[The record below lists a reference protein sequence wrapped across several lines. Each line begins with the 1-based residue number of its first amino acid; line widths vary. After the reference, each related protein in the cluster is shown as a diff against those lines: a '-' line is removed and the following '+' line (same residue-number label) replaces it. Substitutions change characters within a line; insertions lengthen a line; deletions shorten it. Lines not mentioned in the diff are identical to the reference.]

1 MTTEELILP
10 YKLEQHL
17 TEICNSS
24 ATYKNLLSVWNI
36 NKKMCQDVLNTVVMN
51 YPHYTNHDVSH
62 CEAIIT
68 NIEMLLGEKVIRA
81 LSPTDTWLLLQAAYL
96 HDIGMVIECKK
107 IEQNWESKEFQ
118 EYLHEMEDSNDDSM
132 AKNAKF
138 INSLGDKLG
147 KKENV
152 SSWPVHVR
160 NAVTLLIAEYYRR
173 QHAETSG
180 SYVKDMGSMFHL
192 DFSFNNLIQE
202 LLIQLLGDI
211 ICLHTQSGRKI
222 LDLDYR
228 TNGFN
233 ADYAHPRFIAQM
245 LRMGD
250 LLDADNNRFNST
262 NEFVFGEIPDSSKS
276 HWEKH
281 KSARHILI
289 TPDIIEYRA
298 DCESEQVYRE
308 TRNFLSWLKEEV
320 EFWALNWKAIMPKN
334 INGSAPKLGKCE
346 LLLNGVPDIQGLSD
360 LQFSISPEKAF
371 EVIEGADIYDDK
383 AVFLREIIQNALDA
397 CKLQLWRDL
406 LEGRYKS
413 WIDKNVKNVK
423 ELQPF
428 EIEKGVFNNYGIEVN
443 LYDYDNDHIKI
454 VVKDNGIGLSVEQL
468 KKICNVGVSYLDDK
482 KRKAEIES
490 MPLWL
495 RPTAGFGI
503 GLQSVFL
510 VANEFE
516 IFSKAAGEEGI
527 YAKVTSRR
535 RNGYVQV
542 SRSDKLRSQ
551 GTEVHVVVPRNLDI
565 NVETSKYI
573 KTEYDP
579 FSNKENVI
587 YYKIWDMLHTTIEK
601 TYFPVT
607 VSFNDVTNTIQAES
621 FEELKK
627 SISNE
632 RYMFRMLPEYGMEIW
647 DKQTYTKFYIA
658 LANEYYIEESSY
670 FFKGMK
676 LESHIFLEPPG
687 VIMDID
693 FYGLDAKKTL
703 TLNRKQIKKEARNKI
718 SEISDLAVQF
728 YFTEIEESLLME
740 KEGRNDEEINQIY
753 TYWCTFSLPKK
764 LELLS
769 TYKNTFEKVNKCVN
783 VLEKNSENGFIER
796 KINFKEVMVR
806 LNQTLIISNLDD
818 YTQYGYDSIRLS
830 VDTIKQIVNK
840 NKVPFPMIVVDKNF
854 TEQLNCSFFEK
865 IIFIPEGKGLLMG
878 LPTSEKIKL
887 PIAVDEKTN
896 KYLVKQLLKPSKLQG
911 LYIFGR
917 VSTRRYAI
925 ATKEYEP
932 ICTSQVPFGISGMI
946 HESTSYIISPVTIKQ
961 WETNKNLE
969 ENKFVEM
976 ICSCKEFLNLV
987 DYVYEHQL
995 EAGKYMKQKIKEEY
1009 ERLIREQYRIMKEDE
1024 SENEAK
1030 NEHEKDAESHGEKER
1045 DKEN

>member
-202 LLIQLLGDI
+202 RLIQLLGDI

-320 EFWALNWKAIMPKN
+320 EFWALNWKSIMPAN

-413 WIDKNVKNVK
+413 WIDKNIKNVK

-647 DKQTYTKFYIA
+647 DKQTYTKFYIV
-658 LANEYYIEESSY
+658 LANEYYIEKSSY

-676 LESHIFLEPPG
+676 LESHIFFEPPG

-693 FYGLDAKKTL
+693 FYGLDAKETL

-887 PIAVDEKTN
+887 PIAVDKKTN

-917 VSTRRYAI
+917 VSTRRYTI

>member
-202 LLIQLLGDI
+202 RLIQLLGDI

-262 NEFVFGEIPDSSKS
+262 NEFVFGEIPDSSKN

-320 EFWALNWKAIMPKN
+320 EFWALNWKSIMPVN

-371 EVIEGADIYDDK
+371 EIIEGSNLYEDRF
-383 AVFLREIIQNALDA
+383 VFLREVIQNALDA
-397 CKLQLWRDL
+397 CKVQMWRDL
-406 LEGRYKS
+406 SEGKYKS
-413 WIDKNVKNVK
+413 WISKDVTNLK

-428 EIEKGVFNNYGIEVN
+428 EIEKGVFNNYGIEVRM
-443 LYDYDNDHIKI
+443 YSHDNDHIKV
-454 VVKDNGIGLSVEQL
+454 VVKDNGIGLSAQQL
-468 KKICNVGVSYLDDK
+468 KKICNVGVSYSGDK
-482 KRKAEIES
+482 ERKEEIES

-503 GLQSVFL
+503 GLQSIFL
-510 VANEFE
+510 VTKEFE
-516 IFSKAAGEEGI
+516 IYSKAAGEDGI

-535 RNGYVQV
+535 KNGYVQV
-542 SRSDKLRSQ
+542 AKSDKLKYQ
-551 GTEVHVVVPRNLDI
+551 GTEIHIIVPRNLDI
-565 NVETSKYI
+565 RIQAPGNTSEYI
-573 KTEYDP
+573 ETEYDP
-579 FSNKENVI
+579 FANKEDTVC
-587 YYKIWDMLHTTIEK
+587 YVIWDMLRMTMKK

-607 VSFNDVTNTIQAES
+607 VVFDDIVDTIKAEC
-621 FEELKK
+621 FEELKACAE
-627 SISNE
+627 NE
-632 RYMFRMLPEYGMEIW
+632 RYIFRILPDYGMELW
-647 DKQTYTKFYIA
+647 DKQTYTRIILMLK
-658 LANEYYIEESSY
+658 NEYRVYSSY
-670 FFKGMK
+670 CFFKGMK
-676 LESHIFLEPPG
+676 IENMVEFRRKGISCY
-687 VIMDID
+687 ID
-693 FYGLDAKKTL
+693 LYGLDTKKTL
-703 TLNRKQIKKEARNKI
+703 ALDRLGVKEEAREKI
-718 SEISDLAVQF
+718 YEIINSAIEF
-728 YFTEIEESLLME
+728 YLDKIEKTLLKEENNRTKEE
-740 KEGRNDEEINQIY
+740 KEQICV
-753 TYWCTFSLPKK
+753 YWDILSLEKK
-764 LELLS
+764 IKILEK
-769 TYKNTFEKVNKCVN
+769 YKNTLDKIYISVDILERDSGN
-783 VLEKNSENGFIER
+783 VFVKRNID
-796 KINFKEVMVR
+796 FKDVVAD
-806 LNQTLIISNLDD
+806 LKQTLIVHNINNYVSFGAVEGWDQVDINSIKELLD
-818 YTQYGYDSIRLS
+818 QHE
-830 VDTIKQIVNK
+830 
-840 NKVPFPMIVVDKNF
+840 VPFSKVIVDKKF
-854 TEQLNCSFFEK
+854 IDVLRCSSFKE
-865 IIFIPEGKGLLMG
+865 IMVIPEGRGLYLG
-878 LPTSEKIKL
+878 IPAI
-887 PIAVDEKTN
+887 DEKELPVVSDEGTRQ
-896 KYLVKQLLKPSKLQG
+896 YLIKNLLRKRRSRTAYMFSG
-911 LYIFGR
+911 I
-917 VSTRRYAI
+917 STRQYTIGIRG
-925 ATKEYEP
+925 YEA
-932 ICTSQVPFGISGMI
+932 ICTTQVPLGTGGVRYSDMR
-946 HESTSYIISPVTIKQ
+946 YIISPITIKQ
-961 WETNKNLE
+961 WDNNKHLE
-969 ENKFVEM
+969 EDKFVEV
-976 ICSCKEFLNLV
+976 ICSCKEFSNLL

-995 EAGKYMKQKIKEEY
+995 EAGKYSKQKIKESY
-1009 ERLIREQYRIMKEDE
+1009 ESFIREMYRTMKEDE
-1024 SENEAK
+1024 VN
-1030 NEHEKDAESHGEKER
+1030 NEHEKNDHSLP
-1045 DKEN
+1045 

>member
-160 NAVTLLIAEYYRR
+160 NAVTILIAEYYRR

-202 LLIQLLGDI
+202 RLIQLLGDI

-262 NEFVFGEIPDSSKS
+262 NEFVFGEIPDSSKN

-320 EFWALNWKAIMPKN
+320 EFWALNWKSIMPAN

-371 EVIEGADIYDDK
+371 EVIEGSNIYKDK
-383 AVFLREIIQNALDA
+383 FVFLREIIQNALDA

-406 LEGRYKS
+406 SEGRYKS
-413 WIDKNVKNVK
+413 WIAEKDTK

-428 EIEKGVFNNYGIEVN
+428 EIEQGVFDNYEIEVRM
-443 LYDYDNDHIKI
+443 YSHDNDHIKI
-454 VVKDNGIGLSVEQL
+454 VVKDNGTGMSAQQL
-468 KKICNVGVSYLDDK
+468 KKICNVGVSYSGDK
-482 KRKAEIES
+482 ARKEEIES
-490 MPLWL
+490 MPIWL

-503 GLQSVFL
+503 GLQSIFL

-516 IFSKAAGEEGI
+516 IYSKAAGEDGI

-535 RNGYVQV
+535 KNGYVQV
-542 SRSDKLRSQ
+542 TKSDKLKHQ
-551 GTEVHVVVPRNLDI
+551 GTEIHIGALKDNLGI
-565 NVETSKYI
+565 HITSGTFEYVK
-573 KTEYDP
+573 KNYDP
-579 FSNKENVI
+579 FLDKECVV
-587 YYKIWDMLHTTIEK
+587 YYTIFGELRTTMGN
-601 TYFPVT
+601 TYFST
-607 VSFNDVTNTIQAES
+607 KLFWNDILVDTIKAEC
-621 FEELKK
+621 FEK
-627 SISNE
+627 SKDYVSNE
-632 RYMFRMLPEYGMEIW
+632 RYVFRELPQYAMELW
-647 DKQTYTKFYIA
+647 DKRTCTKFSIM
-658 LANEYYIEESSY
+658 LLSEYERSGSKF
-670 FFKGMK
+670 FFKGMEI
-676 LESHIFLEPPG
+676 ESSGIVQQTG
-687 VIMDID
+687 IMCAVD
-693 FYGLDAKKTL
+693 FYGLDTKEVLAFD
-703 TLNRKQIKKEARNKI
+703 RKRIRTEAMRQIRKIIKEATEFYLSKI
-718 SEISDLAVQF
+718 E
-728 YFTEIEESLLME
+728 TLMFKCKNNRDEYE
-740 KEGRNDEEINQIY
+740 KGQIY
-753 TYWCTFSLPKK
+753 TYWCIVSLKK
-764 LELLS
+764 KIGLLEK
-769 TYKNTFEKVNKCVN
+769 YKNVFENVDVSVD
-783 VLEKNSENGFIER
+783 VLEKNSENKFFKTSTDFKNIVDFNETVVIRNLNQYRRYKNHEQQIEVQTIENLLNNVETPFSRVIIDSKITDSLDYEACSEFVIISEER
-796 KINFKEVMVR
+796 KTLLLVRAPWARSNGCKSRTHLGNEEVY
-806 LNQTLIISNLDD
+806 S
-818 YTQYGYDSIRLS
+818 
-830 VDTIKQIVNK
+830 
-840 NKVPFPMIVVDKNF
+840 
-854 TEQLNCSFFEK
+854 
-865 IIFIPEGKGLLMG
+865 
-878 LPTSEKIKL
+878 
-887 PIAVDEKTN
+887 
-896 KYLVKQLLKPSKLQG
+896 
-911 LYIFGR
+911 
-917 VSTRRYAI
+917 
-925 ATKEYEP
+925 
-932 ICTSQVPFGISGMI
+932 
-946 HESTSYIISPVTIKQ
+946 
-961 WETNKNLE
+961 
-969 ENKFVEM
+969 
-976 ICSCKEFLNLV
+976 
-987 DYVYEHQL
+987 
-995 EAGKYMKQKIKEEY
+995 
-1009 ERLIREQYRIMKEDE
+1009 
-1024 SENEAK
+1024 
-1030 NEHEKDAESHGEKER
+1030 
-1045 DKEN
+1045 

>member
-202 LLIQLLGDI
+202 RLIQLLGDI

-262 NEFVFGEIPDSSKS
+262 NEFVFGEIPDSSKN

-320 EFWALNWKAIMPKN
+320 EFWALNWKSIMPVN

-371 EVIEGADIYDDK
+371 EIIEGANIYDDK
-383 AVFLREIIQNALDA
+383 FVFLREVVQNALDA
-397 CKLQLWRDL
+397 CKVQLWRDL
-406 LEGRYKS
+406 CEGRYKS
-413 WIDKNVKNVK
+413 WVENTVKDIK

-428 EIEKGVFNNYGIEVN
+428 EIRQEVFNNYAIGIHMH
-443 LYDYDNDHIKI
+443 DYDDTHIKVI
-454 VVKDNGIGLSVEQL
+454 VKDNGVGLSAEQL
-468 KKICNVGVSYLDDK
+468 KKICNVGVSYSGDK
-482 KRKAEIES
+482 KRKEEIES

-503 GLQSVFL
+503 GLQSIFL
-510 VANEFE
+510 VTKEFE
-516 IFSKAAGEEGI
+516 IYSKAAGEDGI

-535 RNGYVQV
+535 KNGYVQV
-542 SRSDKLRSQ
+542 TKSDKLKYQ
-551 GTEVHVVVPRNLDI
+551 GTEIHIVIPRNFNFSI
-565 NVETSKYI
+565 KVANNTYNYI
-573 KTEYDP
+573 ETEYDP
-579 FSNKENVI
+579 FTNKEDTV
-587 YYKIWDMLHTTIEK
+587 YYAIWDRLRTTMEK
-601 TYFPVT
+601 TYFPMT
-607 VSFNDVTNTIQAES
+607 VFFNDDIVDTIDGEC
-621 FEELKK
+621 FEELNDCAE
-627 SISNE
+627 NE
-632 RYMFRMLPEYGMEIW
+632 RYMFRILPDYGMELW
-647 DKQTYTKFYIA
+647 DKQTCTKAYII
-658 LANEYYIEESSY
+658 LGDTYNEMGNHC

-676 LESHIFLEPPG
+676 IENTAVALRFKWNEIFLN
-687 VIMDID
+687 VD
-693 FYGLDAKKTL
+693 FYGLDAKETL
-703 TLNRKQIKKEARNKI
+703 SIDRKGIKKEAMDGVW
-718 SEISDLAVQF
+718 EIINSAIDFYLA
-728 YFTEIEESLLME
+728 EIEEPLLME
-740 KEGRNDEEINQIY
+740 KENRNDRENDQIYVYWCMLPLKKKIKLLEKYGKTFQKVERTIDILVRGTDNQFSVQPYDFKKVMAALNQI
-753 TYWCTFSLPKK
+753 WI
-764 LELLS
+764 
-769 TYKNTFEKVNKCVN
+769 VH
-783 VLEKNSENGFIER
+783 
-796 KINFKEVMVR
+796 
-806 LNQTLIISNLDD
+806 NLDVYIEYEYD
-818 YTQYGYDSIRLS
+818 GERMDIDSIEQLL
-830 VDTIKQIVNK
+830 NK
-840 NKVPFPMIVVDKNF
+840 NNVSFSMVLVD
-854 TEQLNCSFFEK
+854 EK
-865 IIFIPEGKGLLMG
+865 FIDILGCRFWKEIMVIPEGRGLYLG
-878 LPTSEKIKL
+878 IPAI
-887 PIAVDEKTN
+887 DEKELPVVSDEGTRQ
-896 KYLVKQLLKPSKLQG
+896 YLIKNLLRKRRSRTAYMFSG
-911 LYIFGR
+911 I
-917 VSTRRYAI
+917 STRQYTIGIRG
-925 ATKEYEP
+925 YEA
-932 ICTSQVPFGISGMI
+932 ICTTQVPLGLGGIGYSDGR
-946 HESTSYIISPVTIKQ
+946 YIISPVTIKQ
-961 WETNKNLE
+961 WDNNKHLE
-969 ENKFVEM
+969 EDKFVEV
-976 ICSCKEFLNLV
+976 ICSCKEFSNLL

-995 EAGKYMKQKIKEEY
+995 EAGKYSKQKIKESY
-1009 ERLIREQYRIMKEDE
+1009 ESFIREMYRIMKEDE
-1024 SENEAK
+1024 VN
-1030 NEHEKDAESHGEKER
+1030 NEHEKNDHSLP
-1045 DKEN
+1045 

>member
-68 NIEMLLGEKVIRA
+68 NIEMLLGEKVIRV

-202 LLIQLLGDI
+202 RLIQLLGDI

-371 EVIEGADIYDDK
+371 EIIEGSNLYEDRF
-383 AVFLREIIQNALDA
+383 VFLREVIQNALDA
-397 CKLQLWRDL
+397 CKVQMWRDL
-406 LEGRYKS
+406 SEGKYKS
-413 WIDKNVKNVK
+413 WISKDVTNLK

-428 EIEKGVFNNYGIEVN
+428 EIEKGVFNNYGIEVRM
-443 LYDYDNDHIKI
+443 YSHDNDHIKV
-454 VVKDNGIGLSVEQL
+454 VVKDNGIGLSAQQL
-468 KKICNVGVSYLDDK
+468 KKICNVGVSYSGDK
-482 KRKAEIES
+482 ERKEEIES

-503 GLQSVFL
+503 GLQSIFL
-510 VANEFE
+510 VTKEFE
-516 IFSKAAGEEGI
+516 IYSKAAGEDGI

-535 RNGYVQV
+535 KNGYVQV
-542 SRSDKLRSQ
+542 AKSDKLKYQ
-551 GTEVHVVVPRNLDI
+551 GTEIHIIVPRNLDI
-565 NVETSKYI
+565 RIQAPGNTSEYI
-573 KTEYDP
+573 ETEYDP
-579 FSNKENVI
+579 FANKEDTVC
-587 YYKIWDMLHTTIEK
+587 YVIWDMLRMTMKK

-607 VSFNDVTNTIQAES
+607 VVFDDIVDTIKAEC
-621 FEELKK
+621 FEELKACAE
-627 SISNE
+627 NE
-632 RYMFRMLPEYGMEIW
+632 RYIFRILPDYGMELW
-647 DKQTYTKFYIA
+647 DKQTYTRIILMLK
-658 LANEYYIEESSY
+658 NEYRVYSSY
-670 FFKGMK
+670 CFFKGMK
-676 LESHIFLEPPG
+676 IENMVEFRRKGISCY
-687 VIMDID
+687 ID
-693 FYGLDAKKTL
+693 LYGLDTKKTL
-703 TLNRKQIKKEARNKI
+703 ALDRLGVKEEAREKI
-718 SEISDLAVQF
+718 YEIINSAIEF
-728 YFTEIEESLLME
+728 YLDKIEKTLLKEENNRTKEE
-740 KEGRNDEEINQIY
+740 KEQICV
-753 TYWCTFSLPKK
+753 YWDILSLEKK
-764 LELLS
+764 IKILEK
-769 TYKNTFEKVNKCVN
+769 YKNTLDKIYISVDILERDSGN
-783 VLEKNSENGFIER
+783 VFVKRNID
-796 KINFKEVMVR
+796 FKDVVAD
-806 LNQTLIISNLDD
+806 LKQTLIVHNINNYVSFGAVEGWDQVDINSIKELLD
-818 YTQYGYDSIRLS
+818 QHE
-830 VDTIKQIVNK
+830 
-840 NKVPFPMIVVDKNF
+840 VPFSKVIVDKKF
-854 TEQLNCSFFEK
+854 IDVLRCSSFKE
-865 IIFIPEGKGLLMG
+865 IMVIPEGRGLYLG
-878 LPTSEKIKL
+878 IPAI
-887 PIAVDEKTN
+887 DEKELPVVSDEGTRQ
-896 KYLVKQLLKPSKLQG
+896 YLIKNLLRKRRSRTAYMFSG
-911 LYIFGR
+911 I
-917 VSTRRYAI
+917 STRQYTIGIRG
-925 ATKEYEP
+925 YEA
-932 ICTSQVPFGISGMI
+932 ICTTQVPLGTGGVRYSDMR
-946 HESTSYIISPVTIKQ
+946 YIISPITIKQ
-961 WETNKNLE
+961 WDNNKHLE
-969 ENKFVEM
+969 EDKFVEV
-976 ICSCKEFLNLV
+976 ICSCKELSNLL
-987 DYVYEHQL
+987 DYVYGHQL
-995 EAGKYMKQKIKEEY
+995 EAGKYSKQKIKEEY
-1009 ERLIREQYRIMKEDE
+1009 ERFTREIYRIMKEDE
-1024 SENEAK
+1024 VN
-1030 NEHEKDAESHGEKER
+1030 NEHEKNDHSLP
-1045 DKEN
+1045 

>member
-180 SYVKDMGSMFHL
+180 SYVKDMGSMFHF

-202 LLIQLLGDI
+202 RLIQLLGDI

-262 NEFVFGEIPDSSKS
+262 NEVVFGEIPDSSKN

-360 LQFSISPEKAF
+360 LQFSISSEKAF
-371 EVIEGADIYDDK
+371 EIIEGSNLYEDRF
-383 AVFLREIIQNALDA
+383 VFLREVIQNALDA
-397 CKLQLWRDL
+397 CKVQMWRDL
-406 LEGRYKS
+406 SEGKYKS
-413 WIDKNVKNVK
+413 WISKDVTNLK

-428 EIEKGVFNNYGIEVN
+428 EIEKGVFNNYGIEVRM
-443 LYDYDNDHIKI
+443 YSHDNDHIKV
-454 VVKDNGIGLSVEQL
+454 VVKDNGIGLSAQQL
-468 KKICNVGVSYLDDK
+468 KKICNVGVSYSGDK
-482 KRKAEIES
+482 ERKEEIES

-503 GLQSVFL
+503 GLQSIFL
-510 VANEFE
+510 VTKEFE
-516 IFSKAAGEEGI
+516 IYSKAAGEDGI

-535 RNGYVQV
+535 KNGYVQV
-542 SRSDKLRSQ
+542 AKSDKLKYQ
-551 GTEVHVVVPRNLDI
+551 GTEIHIIVPRNLDI
-565 NVETSKYI
+565 RIQAPGNTSEYI
-573 KTEYDP
+573 ETEYDP
-579 FSNKENVI
+579 FANKEDTVC
-587 YYKIWDMLHTTIEK
+587 YVIWDMLRMTMKK

-607 VSFNDVTNTIQAES
+607 VVFDDIVDTIKAEC
-621 FEELKK
+621 FEELKACAE
-627 SISNE
+627 NE
-632 RYMFRMLPEYGMEIW
+632 RYIFRILPDYGMELW
-647 DKQTYTKFYIA
+647 DKQTYTRIILMLK
-658 LANEYYIEESSY
+658 NEYRVYSSY
-670 FFKGMK
+670 CFFKGMK
-676 LESHIFLEPPG
+676 IENMVEFRRKGISCY
-687 VIMDID
+687 ID
-693 FYGLDAKKTL
+693 LYGLDTKKTL
-703 TLNRKQIKKEARNKI
+703 ALDRLGVKEEAREKI
-718 SEISDLAVQF
+718 YEIINSAIEF
-728 YFTEIEESLLME
+728 YLDKIEKTLLKEENNRTKEE
-740 KEGRNDEEINQIY
+740 KEQICV
-753 TYWCTFSLPKK
+753 YWDILSLEKK
-764 LELLS
+764 IKILEK
-769 TYKNTFEKVNKCVN
+769 YKNTLDKIYISVDILERDSGN
-783 VLEKNSENGFIER
+783 VFVKRNID
-796 KINFKEVMVR
+796 FKDVVAD
-806 LNQTLIISNLDD
+806 LKQTLIVHNINNYVSFGAVEGWDQVDINSIKELLD
-818 YTQYGYDSIRLS
+818 QHE
-830 VDTIKQIVNK
+830 
-840 NKVPFPMIVVDKNF
+840 VPFSKVIVDKKF
-854 TEQLNCSFFEK
+854 IDVLRCSSFKE
-865 IIFIPEGKGLLMG
+865 IMVIPEGRCLYLGI
-878 LPTSEKIKL
+878 PAI
-887 PIAVDEKTN
+887 DEKELPMVSDKRT
-896 KYLVKQLLKPSKLQG
+896 KQYLIKNLLRKRRSRTAYMFSG
-911 LYIFGR
+911 I
-917 VSTRRYAI
+917 STRQYTIGIRG
-925 ATKEYEP
+925 YEA
-932 ICTSQVPFGISGMI
+932 ICTTQVPLGTGGVRYSDMR
-946 HESTSYIISPVTIKQ
+946 YIISPITIKQ
-961 WETNKNLE
+961 WDNNKHLE
-969 ENKFVEM
+969 EDKFVEV
-976 ICSCKEFLNLV
+976 ICSCKELSNLL
-987 DYVYEHQL
+987 DYVYGHQL
-995 EAGKYMKQKIKEEY
+995 EAGKYSKQKIKEEY
-1009 ERLIREQYRIMKEDE
+1009 ERFTREIYRIMKEDE
-1024 SENEAK
+1024 VN
-1030 NEHEKDAESHGEKER
+1030 NEHEKNDHSLP
-1045 DKEN
+1045 

>member
-107 IEQNWESKEFQ
+107 IEQNWESKEFP

-202 LLIQLLGDI
+202 RLIQLLGDI

-262 NEFVFGEIPDSSKS
+262 NEFVFGEIPDSSKN

-320 EFWALNWKAIMPKN
+320 EFWALNWKSIMPVN

-371 EVIEGADIYDDK
+371 EIIEGSNLYEDRF
-383 AVFLREIIQNALDA
+383 VFLREVIQNALDA
-397 CKLQLWRDL
+397 CKVQMWRDL
-406 LEGRYKS
+406 SEGKYKS
-413 WIDKNVKNVK
+413 WISKDVTNLK

-428 EIEKGVFNNYGIEVN
+428 EIEKGVFNNYGIEVRM
-443 LYDYDNDHIKI
+443 YSHDNDHIKV
-454 VVKDNGIGLSVEQL
+454 VVKDNGIGLSAQQL
-468 KKICNVGVSYLDDK
+468 KKICNVGVSYSGDK
-482 KRKAEIES
+482 ERKEEIES

-503 GLQSVFL
+503 GLQSIFL
-510 VANEFE
+510 VTKEFE
-516 IFSKAAGEEGI
+516 IYSKAAGEDGI

-535 RNGYVQV
+535 KNGYVQV
-542 SRSDKLRSQ
+542 AKSDKLKYQ
-551 GTEVHVVVPRNLDI
+551 GTEIHIVIPRNFNFSI
-565 NVETSKYI
+565 KVAKNTYNYI
-573 KTEYDP
+573 ETEYDP
-579 FSNKENVI
+579 FTNKEDTV
-587 YYKIWDMLHTTIEK
+587 YYAIWDRLRTTMEK

-607 VSFNDVTNTIQAES
+607 VFFNDDIVDTIDGEC
-621 FEELKK
+621 FEELNDCAE
-627 SISNE
+627 NE
-632 RYMFRMLPEYGMEIW
+632 RYMFRILPDYGMELW
-647 DKQTYTKFYIA
+647 DKQTCTKAYII
-658 LANEYYIEESSY
+658 LGDTYNEMGNHC

-676 LESHIFLEPPG
+676 IENTAVALRFKWNEIFLN
-687 VIMDID
+687 VD
-693 FYGLDAKKTL
+693 FYGLDAKETL
-703 TLNRKQIKKEARNKI
+703 SIDRKGIKKEAMDGVW
-718 SEISDLAVQF
+718 EIINSAIDFYLA
-728 YFTEIEESLLME
+728 EIEEPLLME
-740 KEGRNDEEINQIY
+740 KENRNDRENDQIYVYWCMLPLKKKIKLLEKYGKTFQKVERTIDILVRGTDNQFSVQPYDFKKVMAALNQI
-753 TYWCTFSLPKK
+753 WI
-764 LELLS
+764 
-769 TYKNTFEKVNKCVN
+769 VH
-783 VLEKNSENGFIER
+783 
-796 KINFKEVMVR
+796 
-806 LNQTLIISNLDD
+806 NLDVYIEYEYD
-818 YTQYGYDSIRLS
+818 GERMDIDSIEQLL
-830 VDTIKQIVNK
+830 NK
-840 NKVPFPMIVVDKNF
+840 NNVSFSMVLVD
-854 TEQLNCSFFEK
+854 EK
-865 IIFIPEGKGLLMG
+865 FIDILGCRFWKEIMVIPEGRGLYLG
-878 LPTSEKIKL
+878 IPAI
-887 PIAVDEKTN
+887 DEKELPVVSDEGTRQ
-896 KYLVKQLLKPSKLQG
+896 YLIKNLLRKRRSRTAYMFSG
-911 LYIFGR
+911 I
-917 VSTRRYAI
+917 STRQYTIGIRG
-925 ATKEYEP
+925 YEA
-932 ICTSQVPFGISGMI
+932 ICTTQVPLGTGGVRYSDMR
-946 HESTSYIISPVTIKQ
+946 YIISPITIKQ
-961 WETNKNLE
+961 WDNNKHLE
-969 ENKFVEM
+969 EDKFVEV
-976 ICSCKEFLNLV
+976 ICSCKEFSNLL

-995 EAGKYMKQKIKEEY
+995 EAGKYSKQKIKESY
-1009 ERLIREQYRIMKEDE
+1009 ESFIREMYRTMKEDE
-1024 SENEAK
+1024 VN
-1030 NEHEKDAESHGEKER
+1030 NEHEKNDHSLP
-1045 DKEN
+1045 

>member
-147 KKENV
+147 KKEKV

-202 LLIQLLGDI
+202 RLIQLLGDI

-250 LLDADNNRFNST
+250 LLDADNNRFNLA
-262 NEFVFGEIPDSSKS
+262 NEFVFSEIPDSSKN

-320 EFWALNWKAIMPKN
+320 EFWALNWKSIMPAN

-371 EVIEGADIYDDK
+371 EIIEGANIYDDK
-383 AVFLREIIQNALDA
+383 FVFLREVVQNALDA
-397 CKLQLWRDL
+397 CKVQLWRDL
-406 LEGRYKS
+406 CEGRYKS
-413 WIDKNVKNVK
+413 WVENTVKDIK

-428 EIEKGVFNNYGIEVN
+428 EIRQEVFNNYAIGIHMH
-443 LYDYDNDHIKI
+443 DYDDTHIKVI
-454 VVKDNGIGLSVEQL
+454 VKDNGVGLSAEQL
-468 KKICNVGVSYLDDK
+468 KKICNVGVSYSGDK
-482 KRKAEIES
+482 KRKEEIES

-503 GLQSVFL
+503 GLQSIFL
-510 VANEFE
+510 VTKEFE
-516 IFSKAAGEEGI
+516 IYSKAAGEDGI

-535 RNGYVQV
+535 KNGYVQV
-542 SRSDKLRSQ
+542 AKSDKLKYQ
-551 GTEVHVVVPRNLDI
+551 GTEIHIVIPRNFNFSI
-565 NVETSKYI
+565 KVAKNTYNYI
-573 KTEYDP
+573 ETEYDP
-579 FSNKENVI
+579 FTNKEDTV
-587 YYKIWDMLHTTIEK
+587 YYAIWDRLRTTMEK

-607 VSFNDVTNTIQAES
+607 VFFNDDIVDTIDGEC
-621 FEELKK
+621 FEELNDCAE
-627 SISNE
+627 NE
-632 RYMFRMLPEYGMEIW
+632 RYMFRILPDYGMELW
-647 DKQTYTKFYIA
+647 DKQTCTKAYII
-658 LANEYYIEESSY
+658 LGDTYNEMGNHC

-676 LESHIFLEPPG
+676 IENTAVALRFKWNEIFLN
-687 VIMDID
+687 VD
-693 FYGLDAKKTL
+693 FYGLDAKETL
-703 TLNRKQIKKEARNKI
+703 SIDRKGIKKEAMDGVW
-718 SEISDLAVQF
+718 EIINSAIDFYLA
-728 YFTEIEESLLME
+728 EIEEPLLME
-740 KEGRNDEEINQIY
+740 KENRNDRENDQIYVYWCMLPLKKKIKLLEKYGKTFQKVERTIDILVRGTDNQFSVQPYDFKKVMAALNQI
-753 TYWCTFSLPKK
+753 WI
-764 LELLS
+764 
-769 TYKNTFEKVNKCVN
+769 VH
-783 VLEKNSENGFIER
+783 
-796 KINFKEVMVR
+796 
-806 LNQTLIISNLDD
+806 NLDVYIEYEYD
-818 YTQYGYDSIRLS
+818 GERMDIDSIEQLL
-830 VDTIKQIVNK
+830 NK
-840 NKVPFPMIVVDKNF
+840 NNVSFSMVLVD
-854 TEQLNCSFFEK
+854 EK
-865 IIFIPEGKGLLMG
+865 FIDILGCRFWKEIMVIPEGRGLYLG
-878 LPTSEKIKL
+878 IPAI
-887 PIAVDEKTN
+887 DEKELPVVSDEGTRQ
-896 KYLVKQLLKPSKLQG
+896 YLIKNLLRKRRSRTAYMFSG
-911 LYIFGR
+911 I
-917 VSTRRYAI
+917 STRQYTIGIRG
-925 ATKEYEP
+925 YEA
-932 ICTSQVPFGISGMI
+932 ICTTQVPLGLGGIGYSDGR
-946 HESTSYIISPVTIKQ
+946 YIISPITIKQ
-961 WETNKNLE
+961 WDNNKHLE
-969 ENKFVEM
+969 EDKFVEV
-976 ICSCKEFLNLV
+976 ICSCKEFSNLL

-995 EAGKYMKQKIKEEY
+995 EAGKYSKQKIKESY
-1009 ERLIREQYRIMKEDE
+1009 ESFIREMYRIMKEDE
-1024 SENEAK
+1024 VN
-1030 NEHEKDAESHGEKER
+1030 NEHEKNDHSLP
-1045 DKEN
+1045 